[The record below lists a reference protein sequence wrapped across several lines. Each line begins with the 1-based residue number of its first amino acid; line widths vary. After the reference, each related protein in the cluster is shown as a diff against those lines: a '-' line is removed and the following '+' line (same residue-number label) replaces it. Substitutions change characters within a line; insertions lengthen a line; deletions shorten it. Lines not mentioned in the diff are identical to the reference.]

1 MTHIKKINEMMDV
14 NGGKMDMKIT
24 ILSKERV
31 DILNLKNEYD
41 NFEEFYE
48 SVAHGKDVFYED
60 YIYNE
65 KENTV
70 ELVFNNGGNVTFKI
84 EVSTRDVFELEKEI
98 YD

>member
-1 MTHIKKINEMMDV
+1 MDV
-14 NGGKMDMKIT
+14 NGGEMDMKIT
-24 ILSKERV
+24 ILSKEKV

>member
-14 NGGKMDMKIT
+14 NGGEMNMKIT